1 MATDE
6 RSTLER
12 SPQERSP
19 QARAARDRPQLL
31 RMAMLV
37 IATLLALTLG
47 AATACSSSSD
57 SSTRPGPDMLTT
69 MNLEGKWSL
78 IPPDPV
84 PAGPSNPLQIEF
96 TADKKFG
103 FYGGCNQS
111 GGKFTI
117 TDGRVVLTE
126 AASTTKGCTDPG
138 WILADP
144 LTFVLSDNGTVL
156 TVGTTVGDQQL
167 QRVDSFT
174 D

>member
-1 MATDE
+1 
-6 RSTLER
+6 
-12 SPQERSP
+12 
-19 QARAARDRPQLL
+19 
-31 RMAMLV
+31 
-37 IATLLALTLG
+37 
-47 AATACSSSSD
+47 
-57 SSTRPGPDMLTT
+57 MLTT
-69 MNLEGKWSL
+69 TNLEGKWSL

-84 PAGPSNPLQIEF
+84 PAGPSNPLQVEF

-126 AASTTKGCTDPG
+126 AASTTKGCSDPG
-138 WILADP
+138 WILTDP
-144 LTFVLSDNGTVL
+144 LTFVLSENGTVL
-156 TVGTTVGDQQL
+156 TVGTTAGDQRL

>member
-1 MATDE
+1 MATQE
-6 RSTLER
+6 RST
-12 SPQERSP
+12 QERS
-19 QARAARDRPQLL
+19 ARDRPHAL
-31 RMAMLV
+31 RLATLA

-47 AATACSSSSD
+47 IATACSNASD
-57 SSTRPGPDMLTT
+57 SSTQPGPDMLTT
-69 MNLEGKWSL
+69 ANLEGKWTL
-78 IPPDPV
+78 IQPDPV

-126 AASTTKGCTDPG
+126 SASTTKGCSDPG
-138 WILADP
+138 WILTDP
-144 LTFVLSDNGTVL
+144 MTFVLSENGTVL
-156 TVGTTVGDQQL
+156 TVGTTVGDQRL

>member
-1 MATDE
+1 
-6 RSTLER
+6 
-12 SPQERSP
+12 
-19 QARAARDRPQLL
+19 
-31 RMAMLV
+31 MAMLA
-37 IATLLALTLG
+37 IASLLALTLG
-47 AATACSSSSD
+47 IATSCSNSSD

-69 MNLEGKWSL
+69 TNLEGKWSL

-126 AASTTKGCTDPG
+126 SASTTKGCSDPG
-138 WILADP
+138 WILTDP
-144 LTFVLSDNGTVL
+144 LTFVLSENGTVL
-156 TVGTTVGDQQL
+156 TAGTTAGDQRL
-167 QRVDSFT
+167 QRVNSFAN
-174 D
+174 